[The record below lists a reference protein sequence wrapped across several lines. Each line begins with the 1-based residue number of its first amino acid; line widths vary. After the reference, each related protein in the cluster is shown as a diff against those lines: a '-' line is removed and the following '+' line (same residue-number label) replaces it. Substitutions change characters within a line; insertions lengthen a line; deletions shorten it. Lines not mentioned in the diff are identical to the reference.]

1 MENRLND
8 LQRQLAEIGATASVR
23 GAGAAKYVFA
33 EQNGRAI
40 EASLRNND
48 WWIEFWEADDDE
60 DAATVDERTV
70 TVDSLAFRESAA
82 WLADSSEGLPRGS
95 SR

>member
-1 MENRLND
+1 MDKRLDD
-8 LQRQLAEIGATASVR
+8 LRKQLAAVGATVSVR
-23 GAGAAKYVFA
+23 GSSAAKFIFA

-60 DAATVDERTV
+60 DAAPVDERTV
-70 TVDSLAFRESAA
+70 SADSDAFRESAA
-82 WLADSSEGLPRGS
+82 WLTASGD
-95 SR
+95 